1 MNAMKVRVPS
11 AAAYF
16 QTQALARGLGKF
28 LLVCSVLAIFFAA
41 TFPFDFS
48 LPAQTPWDWRW
59 NPYDPNYSDRTDN
72 ILFFIPL
79 GFALASVVLPTRR
92 FRRAIQIILSLGVG
106 LALTATV
113 ESLQQ
118 YVSFRDPSLADI
130 WCNTLGSLLG
140 AIVYLFA
147 GDRLLRAV
155 AGALLQLKILA
166 NPIILA
172 ILLVLY
178 SAGQLAAPFIL
189 RSAGDMSG
197 WDHNVWLWLGANA
210 VGNTQWNGNL
220 WSVALADR
228 AATPEQVAQLAR
240 GDTPAAVLGESL
252 VGDYHTLG
260 SAPYPDKSGHL
271 SPLTFIQKDIQ
282 PIPTTAPTNL
292 TAEQTLRTTLMI
304 APAVFRV
311 ARTSQF
317 TIDMT
322 LATWNQE
329 ERGPAI
335 IFTIAGNEA
344 PFDVVIGQEYTDLTL
359 RLRSGVHGAPQFHLR
374 NVFADNSKQHVTITQ
389 SNAQTIF
396 YVNGHEQGRI
406 EVTPEAKVIWRLY
419 PRGHFRMWINTY
431 GFRSYAVMYRLLVFI
446 PFAALLG
453 AVLATVHWKIS
464 GKRLVGI
471 AATVLM
477 AIALEIVL
485 AMQTASGFQ
494 ITNLLI
500 SLAAGLLCLGGLGWW
515 RRRSVAKR
523 KVQFG

>member
-1 MNAMKVRVPS
+1 MNRIRTRVSS

-16 QTQALARGLGKF
+16 ETQSLARGLGRV
-28 LLVCSVLAIFFAA
+28 LLVCSVLGVFFAA

-59 NPYDPNYSDRTDN
+59 NPYDPNYSDRTEN
-72 ILFFIPL
+72 ILFFMPL
-79 GFALASVVLPTRR
+79 GFALASMISPTRR
-92 FRRAIQIILSLGVG
+92 FRWALQIIVALVVG
-106 LALTATV
+106 FLLTACV

-118 YVSFRDPSLADI
+118 YVSFRDPSLADL
-130 WCNTLGSLLG
+130 WCNTLGGVLG
-140 AIVYLFA
+140 AIVYLLV
-147 GDRLLRAV
+147 GDHLLRGAARLLLHLKVLARSAV
-155 AGALLQLKILA
+155 LA
-166 NPIILA
+166 A
-172 ILLVLY
+172 ALVLY
-178 SAGQLAAPFIL
+178 ASGQIALPFIL

-210 VGNTQWNGNL
+210 TSNTPWNGNL
-220 WSVALADR
+220 WNVALADH
-228 AATPEQVAQLAR
+228 AATPEQVLQLAQ
-240 GDTPAAVLGESL
+240 GAVPASVLGESL
-252 VGDYHTLG
+252 VGDYRTLG
-260 SAPYPDKSGHL
+260 PAPYADRSAHL
-271 SPLTFIQKDIQ
+271 SPLAFMQNDVE
-282 PIPTTAPTNL
+282 PSPTTAPASV
-292 TAEQTLRTTLMI
+292 TADQTLRTSLMV
-304 APAVFRV
+304 APAIFRI

-317 TIDMT
+317 TLAMT

-335 IFTIAGNEA
+335 ICTIAGNEP

-374 NVFADNSKQHVTITQ
+374 NVFADNSKQHITITQ

-396 YVNGHEQGRI
+396 YVNGHEQGRV

-419 PRGHFRMWINTY
+419 PRGHFRMWTNTY

-453 AVLATVHWKIS
+453 AMLATVKWKSS

-477 AIALEIVL
+477 AVALEIVL
-485 AMQTASGFQ
+485 SLQTASGFQ
-494 ITNLLI
+494 VKNLLI
-500 SLAAGLLCLGGLGWW
+500 SLAVGLLALGGLGWW
-515 RRRSVAKR
+515 RKRSVMKR
-523 KVQFG
+523 KVRFG